1 VSVTRVLALIALVYL
16 LGFAGFMLALP
27 RPLENRVTDG
37 IVVPTGG
44 SGRVA
49 RGLALIEAKQARRML
64 VTGADPDVRPGEL
77 AAAYG
82 VPRALFA
89 CCIDLGQEAVDTRS
103 NAEETAAW
111 VRQRGYRS
119 VRLVT
124 SDWHLPR
131 ARLELTHALG
141 SGVEVVGDAV
151 PSQPSFGMLVA
162 EYNKFLV
169 RRIALWLGL
178 GA

>member
-1 VSVTRVLALIALVYL
+1 MTPVRVLALVALVYL

-27 RPLENRVTDG
+27 RPLGSRVTDA

-44 SGRVA
+44 IGRIP
-49 RGLALIEAKQARRML
+49 RGLALIEAGQARRML
-64 VTGADPDVRPGEL
+64 ITGTDPEVRPREL

-82 VPRALFA
+82 VRHSLFT
-89 CCIDLGQEAVDTRS
+89 CCIDLGKDAVDTRS

-111 VRQRGYRS
+111 VRARRYKS

-131 ARLELTHALG
+131 ARLELTNALG
-141 SGVEVVGDAV
+141 DAIEVVGDAV

-162 EYNKFLV
+162 EYNKFLL
-169 RRIALWLGL
+169 RRIALWLGI